1 MLILFLDE
9 SGDQN
14 LKAIDP
20 NHPVFALAGCVFDG
34 TYYQSVAVPS
44 VENIKKEFFGN
55 EKIILHSRDIR
66 KQEQEPFL
74 VLRNKDRRELF
85 YEKWNQLVATL
96 NFTTLACVI
105 DKKRLRDQYGNSA
118 ENPYHLSLS
127 FLMERLSMHLREL
140 GETGKMVIESRTT
153 ADNNRLYLAYSKIM
167 LEGSAFMEAQ
177 EFQKRIEK
185 LEFVDKKQNIIGTQ
199 LADMLAYPIA
209 TSILPNR
216 DKSAF
221 EIIKPKFRAKSGK
234 IEGFGYKVFP

>member
-20 NHPVFALAGCVFDG
+20 NHPVFALVGCIFDSA
-34 TYYQSVAVPS
+34 YYQNVAVPS

-55 EKIILHSRDIR
+55 KEIILHSRDIR
-66 KQEQEPFL
+66 KQEQKPFL
-74 VLRNKDRRELF
+74 TLRNKERRRLF

-96 NFTTLACVI
+96 RFTALACVI
-105 DKKRLRDQYGNSA
+105 DKKKLKNQYGDSA

-127 FLMERLSMHLREL
+127 FLMERFSMHLREL
-140 GETGKMVIESRTT
+140 GETGKIVIESRTT

-216 DKSAF
+216 DKRAF